1 MKLKWIR
8 WAPVLVCGWLFILI
22 SAAIL
27 LPPTN
32 AKMISAMAIPILA
45 LMLFWR
51 LLSVLG
57 LFFIFIEHGDVLGS
71 SQTEHIHRM
80 DEHRDNVCARRTG
93 RYRLI
98 LSHRFVSGG

>member
-45 LMLFWR
+45 LMLFW
-51 LLSVLG
+51 LLESVLG
-57 LFFIFIEHGDVLGS
+57 LFVYFYRAWRRVGFVPNRAPTPHG
-71 SQTEHIHRM
+71 
-80 DEHRDNVCARRTG
+80 
-93 RYRLI
+93 
-98 LSHRFVSGG
+98 